1 MPCCC
6 PRLDTCKVPVPVT
19 PILLLIYIC
28 YLLVGAAVFWALES
42 QTEVEQSVSF
52 QQDKWELLRNFTCMD
67 NRTLELFIK
76 TVIGAYKSGISP
88 EGNSSNLGSW
98 SFGGSFFF
106 SVTVVTTIGYG
117 NLCPSTAG
125 ARAFC
130 VVYAL
135 FGIPLN
141 LILLNRIGQKMLSL
155 VHRCGDVVG
164 KRIRRQRLTK
174 LVTSGSA
181 LLIGLLLFML
191 LPPVLFRAV
200 EGWTYGEG
208 LYYSF
213 ITLATIGFGDYV
225 VGRNPDKQYPNWYRN
240 LLSVWILFGLA
251 WLALG
256 INAGAD
262 ALEHCRE
269 RCPCRRKSKNQA
281 AGEELMDPGGEGSLC
296 CTKQS
301 EDSASNETRAMDQ
314 RDADTSESSGS
325 DKLKHEQ

>member
-1 MPCCC
+1 
-6 PRLDTCKVPVPVT
+6 
-19 PILLLIYIC
+19 
-28 YLLVGAAVFWALES
+28 
-42 QTEVEQSVSF
+42 
-52 QQDKWELLRNFTCMD
+52 MD

-141 LILLNRIGQKMLSL
+141 LILSSNDLSRFL
-155 VHRCGDVVG
+155 S
-164 KRIRRQRLTK
+164 QRLTK